1 MPTKVQSRE
10 NFADAAE
17 YKMIA
22 FLYSHRPTA
31 MDPQLV
37 VQYQNDHIVRIN
49 SYASKIRISMVGKF
63 SIVCTLPLRITQSLV
78 DVLMVKLYYNSH
90 FSHFIYNYMDELLF
104 PSQNER
110 TRDAM
115 LYSCHFSFSFRMK
128 KKKLVN
134 INLDYEIFSLGL
146 HNRWLWLWYLWCGII
161 LGGRVVSISGS
172 CTLYCYATVK
182 LIKLLPNSIYI

>member
-1 MPTKVQSRE
+1 MPTKVQPRE
-10 NFADAAE
+10 NFADATE
-17 YKMIA
+17 YKTIA

-49 SYASKIRISMVGKF
+49 SYASTIRISMVGKF

-90 FSHFIYNYMDELLF
+90 LIYNYMDELLF

-110 TRDAM
+110 ARDAT
-115 LYSCHFSFSFRMK
+115 LYSCHFSFSYRMK
-128 KKKLVN
+128 KKKLVK
-134 INLDYEIFSLGL
+134 INRDFFTRLALPQARY
-146 HNRWLWLWYLWCGII
+146 LWYDIL
-161 LGGRVVSISGS
+161 LGGSVNFG
-172 CTLYCYATVK
+172 
-182 LIKLLPNSIYI
+182 